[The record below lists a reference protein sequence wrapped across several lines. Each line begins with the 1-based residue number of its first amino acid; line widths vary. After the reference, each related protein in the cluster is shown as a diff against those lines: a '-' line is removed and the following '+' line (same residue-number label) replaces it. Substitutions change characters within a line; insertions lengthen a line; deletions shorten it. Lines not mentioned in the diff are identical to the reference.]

1 METYG
6 IEKFGIIGPKAV
18 HRNWTP
24 AQLTEAALRFTA
36 EKLSPDSK
44 KVDFEEVRNNNGIKE
59 VTVSCGDVKLDLC
72 IVSGLANTRKVIE
85 DIRSGKKK
93 YHFVEVMA
101 CPGGCIN
108 GGGQPIVDY
117 DKISV
122 DEVKKLRRNAIMDY
136 DKGATSRISSQ
147 NKFMTE
153 LYNTYLKDRK
163 LAHKLFHWRD
173 E

>member
-1 METYG
+1 M
-6 IEKFGIIGPKAV
+6 KKKLMIIAI
-18 HRNWTP
+18 
-24 AQLTEAALRFTA
+24 AALTLTGCGKSIP
-36 EKLSPDSK
+36 KL
-44 KVDFEEVRNNNGIKE
+44 ENGQE
-59 VTVSCGDVKLDLC
+59 
-72 IVSGLANTRKVIE
+72 AM
-85 DIRSGKKK
+85 
-93 YHFVEVMA
+93 VEYA
-101 CPGGCIN
+101 DGT
-108 GGGQPIVDY
+108 
-117 DKISV
+117 KISV